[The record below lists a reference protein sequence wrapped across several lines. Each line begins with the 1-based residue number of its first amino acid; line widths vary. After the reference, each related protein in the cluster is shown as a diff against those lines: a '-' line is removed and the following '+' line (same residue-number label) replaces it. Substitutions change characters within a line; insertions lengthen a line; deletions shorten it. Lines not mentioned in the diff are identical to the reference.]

1 MILYCRGSHI
11 DELSNEMIK
20 DGLFEALSALG
31 KRSRV
36 LAIPPDFSRI
46 HSQAGLI
53 TRYVDEYYAEKLS
66 DILPALGTHFP
77 MTEPEIST
85 MFGDL
90 PRNLFKVHDWR
101 NDVIQIGEIPELFI
115 EEISQGDLRF
125 SWPVQLNK
133 MVINGDYDLIL
144 SIGQVVPHEVIG
156 MASYNKNVLIGTGGR
171 DSIQKSHYLGAV
183 HGTERIMGRIDN
195 PVRKLLDYA
204 SEKFLADLPIIYVLT
219 VIGKNNDGKNVV
231 RGLYIGDDLEC
242 FLSAA
247 ALSTKVNIA
256 LLERPLDKVV
266 VYLDPEEFKS
276 TWLGNKAIY
285 RSRMAIADE
294 GELVILAPGVKS
306 FGEDPGLDQLIRKYG
321 YRSTSEIIEL
331 VKSNEDLGNNLSA
344 AAHLIHGSTDGRFTI
359 TYCPGKLS
367 QPEIEQT
374 NMSYGDLSQMLQ
386 RYDPKKLKD
395 GFNILPNGEEI
406 FYISNPA
413 LGLWT
418 HKEKFK

>member
-1 MILYCRGSHI
+1 
-11 DELSNEMIK
+11 MIK

-66 DILPALGTHFP
+66 DILPALGMHFP

-321 YRSTSEIIEL
+321 YRSTSEIVEL